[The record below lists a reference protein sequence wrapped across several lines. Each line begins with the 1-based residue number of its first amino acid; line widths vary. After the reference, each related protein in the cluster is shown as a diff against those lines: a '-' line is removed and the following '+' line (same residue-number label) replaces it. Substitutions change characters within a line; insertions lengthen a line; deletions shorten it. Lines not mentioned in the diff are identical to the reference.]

1 MQAFSRELLGY
12 AVVFIILAIV
22 AAALGARG
30 VAVFLVLAFVSL
42 AV

>member
-1 MQAFSRELLGY
+1 MQAFSRELLEY
-12 AVVFIILAIV
+12 AVVFMILAIV

-30 VAVFLVLAFVSL
+30 VAVSLVLAFVSL